1 MDRLTHPEISKGDN
15 NLLVEKRNTVATV
28 FITILMGMA
37 YVEMFEPIRES
48 VRHNGITWPT
58 MLLALTFF
66 FLSMRF
72 FVGNHLHL
80 MNQNIVSMRGDMWLY
95 DFLLITF
102 ETILLCFL
110 GGLMSIDVNHHTRI
124 NFVQLMLF
132 LYGVDVAWILSLWFI
147 GTLVKKWKRTY
158 IPWAWAIL
166 NSFVFIVIFLLYYFM
181 PDIFSFWGL
190 LLLFLINI
198 FAFISDIFL
207 IDQYSLV

>member
-1 MDRLTHPEISKGDN
+1 MELIYPEISKGN
-15 NLLVEKRNTVATV
+15 NALLIEKRNTVATV

-48 VRHNGITWPT
+48 VRHNGFTWPT
-58 MLLALTFF
+58 ILLALTFF

-72 FVGNHLHL
+72 FVGNQLHL
-80 MNQNIVSMRGDMWLY
+80 MNQNVVSMRGDMWLY

-110 GGLMSIDVNHHTRI
+110 GGLMSIEVNHSTKI

-132 LYGVDVAWILSLWFI
+132 LYAVDVAWVLSLWVI
-147 GTLVKKWKRTY
+147 GLVAKKWRRTY
-158 IPWAWAIL
+158 VPWAWAIL
-166 NSFVFIVIFLLYYFM
+166 NTFVFISIFLLYHFM
-181 PDIFSFWGL
+181 PDIFSLLGL

-198 FAFISDIFL
+198 FAFFLDIFL
-207 IDQYSLV
+207 IDQHSLI